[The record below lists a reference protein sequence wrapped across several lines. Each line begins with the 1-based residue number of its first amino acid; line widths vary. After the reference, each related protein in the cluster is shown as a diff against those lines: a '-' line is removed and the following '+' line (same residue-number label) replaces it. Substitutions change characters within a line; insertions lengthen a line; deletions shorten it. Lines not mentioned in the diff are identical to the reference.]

1 MVGLQ
6 LAIGRNFYLSLL
18 RRWSGFSHSFGCS
31 TATFVLN
38 PDPWLVERSACRR
51 KYGSRMA
58 TVESKIIEQI
68 VPFLMGKG
76 RRAIIVGI
84 VLLVAAIAITDSRI
98 PEVSL
103 GGPYMVPMLLA
114 ALLMSSRAII
124 ALALVCA
131 VLRCAFDNQH
141 FVFQYAVHFASASL
155 AYLIS
160 GLFMSALIRNRE
172 MTLQHLKQLRNE
184 QNLRA
189 EAEQRLRTLVESSPA
204 AIFTLSESGNVVAAN
219 HAADALFGLEAAETM
234 EGKSIATY
242 MPALAEA
249 VRLGNSGEPFR
260 TAAQAQG
267 RKKSGEPFFSDLW
280 FSTYPTGS
288 GTQLAAI
295 VVDSSEEVRNREEQ
309 NLQQLSTSSRLVM
322 SAVLHEVRNL
332 CSAISVVYSN
342 LRERDAPCR
351 IEEIQGLESL
361 VKGLGWVASLELH
374 GKEEAPEEILLRSV
388 LDDLRIIIEP
398 RWQDIDGSLI
408 WAVGEPNARVSANGY
423 GLLQVFMNLA
433 QNSHRAV
440 QGREVRQLAVR
451 VTSKGARV
459 FVTFTDSGCGVAN
472 PRYLFQPFQKDADV
486 TGLGLF
492 VSRTLVRSY
501 GGELRYERIESG
513 AQFVVELP
521 LAGEQKNHA

>member
-1 MVGLQ
+1 VLS
-6 LAIGRNFYLSLL
+6 FYAGPSPV
-18 RRWSGFSHSFGCS
+18 SAHSFGFS
-31 TATFVLN
+31 GATFVSI
-38 PDPWLVERSACRR
+38 PDPALSRRSLTSDNVAVA
-51 KYGSRMA
+51 MA
-58 TVESKIIEQI
+58 TVESRIIEQI
-68 VPFLMGKG
+68 VPFMISKG
-76 RRAIIVGI
+76 RRAIIAGI
-84 VLLVAAIAITDSRI
+84 VLLVAAIAITDARI

-103 GGPYMVPMLLA
+103 GGLYMIPMLLA
-114 ALLMSSRAII
+114 ALLTSSRGII

-131 VLRCAFDNQH
+131 VLRCTFDNQH
-141 FVFQYAVHFASASL
+141 FVFQYAVHFASALL

-172 MTLQHLKQLRNE
+172 MTLQHLKQLKSE
-184 QNLRA
+184 QKLRA
-189 EAEQRLRTLVESSPA
+189 EAEERLRTLVESSPA
-204 AIFTLSESGNVVAAN
+204 AIFTLNETGNVVAAN
-219 HAADALFGLEAAETM
+219 HAADALFGMEAAETM
-234 EGKSIATY
+234 EGKSIAAY

-280 FSTYPTGS
+280 FSTYPTAS
-288 GTQLAAI
+288 GAQLAAI

-309 NLQQLSTSSRLVM
+309 NLHQLSTSSRLVM

-342 LRERDAPCR
+342 FRERDVPCR

-374 GKEEAPEEILLRSV
+374 GREEAPEEILLRSV

-440 QGREVRQLAVR
+440 QGGKVRQLEVC
-451 VTSKGARV
+451 VTCKGTRV

-472 PRYLFQPFQKDADV
+472 PQCLFQPFQKDADV

-501 GGELRYERIESG
+501 GGELRYEPIEGG

-521 LAGEQKNHA
+521 LAGERKNHA